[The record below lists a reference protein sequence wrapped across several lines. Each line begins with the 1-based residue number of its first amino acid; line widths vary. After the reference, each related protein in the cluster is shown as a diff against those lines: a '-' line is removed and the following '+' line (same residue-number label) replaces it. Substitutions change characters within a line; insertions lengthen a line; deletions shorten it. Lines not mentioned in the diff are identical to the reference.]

1 VIKRQSASTVAGLT
15 VAWGGVLLLVSP
27 AGRLLGPPGRLS
39 TALLEQLVLWVLAG
53 LIAAI
58 VVFLEQQPLS
68 SLNLQPFRW
77 SSVAWGVFLAA
88 VMMYVLIPALTWALR
103 AAGIAGFE
111 GGMAKALEAPLG
123 LRIVA
128 VITAGVVEDTLF
140 IGYAFTRLARLS
152 GSRLLAG
159 AVAVAVASVLHLP
172 NWGWGPVLAYFV
184 TGAVAVSFFAW
195 RKDLLA
201 NVVAHVTVD
210 GMALVV
216 MPAVTRG
223 FHH

>member
-1 VIKRQSASTVAGLT
+1 
-15 VAWGGVLLLVSP
+15 
-27 AGRLLGPPGRLS
+27 
-39 TALLEQLVLWVLAG
+39 
-53 LIAAI
+53 
-58 VVFLEQQPLS
+58 
-68 SLNLQPFRW
+68 
-77 SSVAWGVFLAA
+77 
-88 VMMYVLIPALTWALR
+88 MMYVLIPALTWALR

-123 LRIVA
+123 LRIVAVVA

-172 NWGWGPVLAYFV
+172 YWGWGPVLAYLV

-210 GMALVV
+210 GMGLVL